1 MCTNRSESTI
11 KSFDATIINSEI
23 NNLNDSEKK
32 VINSLKDFNDFL
44 KSYKDLNLQEKQQLS
59 NLVGTISYKVGNLTV
74 LVNLIK

>member
-1 MCTNRSESTI
+1 MDNFIESTI
-11 KSFDATIINSEI
+11 KSFDAIIINSEI

-32 VINSLKDFNDFL
+32 VI
-44 KSYKDLNLQEKQQLS
+44 KSYKDLNLQEKHQLS